1 MKLFG
6 QVLKALLLGLC
17 LVLIWL
23 LSGHNEAAFR
33 YLGF

>member
-1 MKLFG
+1 MSLVG
-6 QVLKALLLGLC
+6 QVLKALFLGFC
-17 LVLIWL
+17 LVLTWV